1 MSDLIDVSAR
11 VWPIVADGVEV
22 CRVVALDD
30 LVVVCHDVHN
40 STILRDKADVARF
53 MARLTA
59 SLPVGDIANLAK
71 TLIEAIQFAFDMS
84 TPDKP
89 RVKREAK
96 SKDEMCNW
104 LKASLGHSSESTVYA
119 KDLRT
124 AWNEYF
130 NATHNADAYWTPH
143 QFHARLQE
151 LGYTVK
157 RVTGQGGTGTYIMG
171 VFMHRDRRRIPKVRP
186 APLPPA

>member
-1 MSDLIDVSAR
+1 MSDLVDVSAK

-22 CRVVALDD
+22 CRVVALDG

-53 MARLTA
+53 MARLTV

-71 TLIEAIQFAFDMS
+71 TLIDAIQFAFDVS

-89 RVKREAK
+89 RVKRQART
-96 SKDEMCNW
+96 KDELRDW
-104 LKASLGHSSESTVYA
+104 LQASLGHSAESMIKA
-119 KDLRT
+119 KDLRM

-143 QFHARLQE
+143 QFHDRLRE
-151 LGYTVK
+151 LGYTVE
-157 RVTGQGGTGTYIMG
+157 RVMGQGGTGTHVMG

-186 APLPPA
+186 AP